1 MFGFKAPGSFIESAL
16 CFPMLPHYYL
26 NRVLDSLTMLQKA
39 LFIGKIGFIALQILA
54 EIDALGDDYIVA
66 PLNPLRD
73 MMMAVIDF
81 TEKFEESEGVRHMA
95 SPGPD
100 PEQERE
106 DMKRIGSAIQTHLQ
120 AQWKAICPK
129 SEEHKRLRMYRHMD
143 VLADLLTILANNLV
157 WSNLSLLSVYVIQ
170 GLAD

>member
-1 MFGFKAPGSFIESAL
+1 
-16 CFPMLPHYYL
+16 MLPHYYL

-100 PEQERE
+100 PEQEE
-106 DMKRIGSAIQTHLQ
+106 APAKTPVPMTVPASIPNKRHEVQNTNTIRYRYHFEVYGNFPNISFGLLQTVNDVG
-120 AQWKAICPK
+120 PGK
-129 SEEHKRLRMYRHMD
+129 SF
-143 VLADLLTILANNLV
+143 NLV
-157 WSNLSLLSVYVIQ
+157 
-170 GLAD
+170 